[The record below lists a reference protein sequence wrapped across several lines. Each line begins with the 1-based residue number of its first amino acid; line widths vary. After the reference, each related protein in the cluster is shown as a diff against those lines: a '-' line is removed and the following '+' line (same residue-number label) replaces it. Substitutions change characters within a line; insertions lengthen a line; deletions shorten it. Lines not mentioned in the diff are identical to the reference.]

1 MATRVRETH
10 RRKHPITD
18 IGRQVPSNLKF
29 GIIVA
34 IAILWAQFLGALLNG
49 LFSILNISTPIL
61 TDLII
66 ALVASAVGYLVLLS
80 YRKIRI
86 RLRRVKV

>member
-1 MATRVRETH
+1 MTTRVKETH
-10 RRKHPITD
+10 RRKHPITG

-49 LFSILNISTPIL
+49 LFSLVNISTPIL
-61 TDLII
+61 SDLII

-80 YRKIRI
+80 YRKIKI
-86 RLRRVKV
+86 RLGRIKV